1 MLKKVFTALLLGCL
15 VMGIV
20 LPQVVLAQEEV
31 PGSCT
36 IRRDPKISG
45 CPSSGKCVYADN
57 EICGLCCLI
66 STIFYVTDW
75 LFTVLIALVVVFV
88 LWGGFELLT
97 AAGKEEKYSAGRN
110 RIIYAAIGLAVALFS
125 RAVPAIVKYMIAPGS

>member
-31 PGSCT
+31 PDSCT
-36 IRRDPKISG
+36 IRRDPEIKG
-45 CPSSGKCVYADN
+45 CPKSGNCPYTN
-57 EICGLCCLI
+57 ELCGLCCLI
-66 STIFYVTDW
+66 STIYYVTDW
-75 LFTVLIALVVVFV
+75 LFTILIALVIIFV

-97 AAGKEEKYSAGRN
+97 SAGAEDKYSAGRN
-110 RIIYAAIGLAVALFS
+110 RIIYAAIGLAIALLS